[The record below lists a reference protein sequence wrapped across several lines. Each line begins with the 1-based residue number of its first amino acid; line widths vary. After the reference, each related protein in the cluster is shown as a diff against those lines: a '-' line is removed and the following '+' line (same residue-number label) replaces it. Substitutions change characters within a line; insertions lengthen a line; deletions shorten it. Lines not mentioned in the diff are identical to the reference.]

1 MKPQVLEKQ
10 HLAASPE
17 AGSCNSGAWLHCS
30 VAPLYSASELIHSLC
45 TLKLKSVFFK
55 KKKPGKV

>member
-30 VAPLYSASELIHSLC
+30 VNSEALSSGAMLHC
-45 TLKLKSVFFK
+45 TVR
-55 KKKPGKV
+55 VN